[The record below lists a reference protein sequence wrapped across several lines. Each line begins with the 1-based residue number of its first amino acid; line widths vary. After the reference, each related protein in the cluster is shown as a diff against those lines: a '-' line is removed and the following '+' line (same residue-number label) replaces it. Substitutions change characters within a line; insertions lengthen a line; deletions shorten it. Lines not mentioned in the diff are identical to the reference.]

1 MPKIVN
7 HDERRQELIEATWQ
21 VIAQHG
27 LTAVTMRQIAE
38 EAGYANGALKPYFP
52 TKSDLLEAT
61 YNHVFALTEKRID
74 TATANLRGI
83 AALRTL
89 CLEVL
94 PVTPELINEALIVV
108 PFWEVA
114 IRKPER
120 TRAIVESID
129 RWHDRII
136 TILSEADTA
145 GELRP
150 GFEPEDIAGTL
161 LGFLQ
166 GSQVTAVIDP
176 DNFNPDRLR
185 DHLEAYLSL
194 LQP

>member
-1 MPKIVN
+1 MPKIVD

-27 LTAVTMRQIAE
+27 LSAVTMRQIAE

-61 YNHVFALTEKRID
+61 YIHVFALTENRID
-74 TATANLRGI
+74 AATANLRGI
-83 AALRTL
+83 AALRAL

-108 PFWEVA
+108 PFWEAA

-120 TRAIVESID
+120 TRAVVDSID
-129 RWHDRII
+129 RWRDRI
-136 TILSEADTA
+136 TTTLSEAEAD
-145 GELRP
+145 GDLRP
-150 GFEPEDIAGTL
+150 GLKPEDIAGTL
-161 LGFLQ
+161 LSFLQ

-176 DNFNPDRLR
+176 DSFNPDRLR
-185 DHLEAYLSL
+185 EHLEAYLTL
-194 LQP
+194 LRP

>member
-27 LTAVTMRQIAE
+27 LSAVTMRQIAE

-83 AALRTL
+83 AALRAL
-89 CLEVL
+89 CLEIL
-94 PVTPELINEALIVV
+94 PVTPELIDEALIVV
-108 PFWEVA
+108 PFWEA
-114 IRKPER
+114 TIRKPER
-120 TRAIVESID
+120 TRAVVESID
-129 RWHDRII
+129 RWRDRI
-136 TILSEADTA
+136 TTMLSEAGAQGD
-145 GELRP
+145 LRP
-150 GFEPEDIAGTL
+150 GLKPEDIAGAL

-176 DNFNPDRLR
+176 DSFNPDRLR
-185 DHLEAYLSL
+185 DHLEAYLHL
-194 LQP
+194 LRP